1 METYIS
7 LVGIVIAFCTL
18 IFLMMRGVNL
28 FITVMIA
35 SLIAIVSGN
44 MNIYKTLTENYM
56 TGFADYYRSYY
67 LVFFCG
73 TLLGTTM
80 ELSAADRKLLAFS
93 DDKKCKKGRGGI
105 HVQG

>member
-80 ELSAADRKLLAFS
+80 ELSGAATSIAKWVTGNLRAWH
-93 DDKKCKKGRGGI
+93 I
-105 HVQG
+105 WPYP

>member
-67 LVFFCG
+67 LVFF
-73 TLLGTTM
+73 L
-80 ELSAADRKLLAFS
+80 RNFI
-93 DDKKCKKGRGGI
+93 RNHNGI
-105 HVQG
+105 VRSSHFHCQMGNWEI

>member
-44 MNIYKTLTENYM
+44 MNIYKTLTEKLYDWLCRLLPFLLPGVFLRNLI
-56 TGFADYYRSYY
+56 GNNNGIVRSSH
-67 LVFFCG
+67 FHCQMG
-73 TLLGTTM
+73 NW
-80 ELSAADRKLLAFS
+80 K
-93 DDKKCKKGRGGI
+93 I
-105 HVQG
+105 